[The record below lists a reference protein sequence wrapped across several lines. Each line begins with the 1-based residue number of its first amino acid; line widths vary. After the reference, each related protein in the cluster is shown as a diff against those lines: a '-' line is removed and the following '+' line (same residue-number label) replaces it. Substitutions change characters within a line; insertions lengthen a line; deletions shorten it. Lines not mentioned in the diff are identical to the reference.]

1 LKKCKA
7 QQMKLKKA
15 SETAKKEKAPKE
27 MMEETKALFCSLVL
41 RKSIL

>member
-1 LKKCKA
+1 
-7 QQMKLKKA
+7 MKLKKA
-15 SETAKKEKAPKE
+15 SETAKKEKAAKE